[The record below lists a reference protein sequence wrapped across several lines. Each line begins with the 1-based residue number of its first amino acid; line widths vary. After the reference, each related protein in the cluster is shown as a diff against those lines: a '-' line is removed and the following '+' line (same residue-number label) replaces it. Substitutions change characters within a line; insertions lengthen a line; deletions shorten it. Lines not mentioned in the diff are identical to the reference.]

1 MWTRGPDKEIPGKF
15 AYELWDGSA
24 LVECV
29 GGFDTHTE
37 ADRAAEQAQRGL
49 LFRPV
54 AGEPEM
60 TVEEILAGLSED
72 AA

>member
-15 AYELWDGSA
+15 AYELWDGNVM
-24 LVECV
+24 VERG

-37 ADRAAEQAQRGL
+37 ADRMAEQAQRGL

-54 AGEPEM
+54 LGEPEM
-60 TVEEILAGLSED
+60 SIEEILAELSESV
-72 AA
+72 A

>member
-15 AYELWDGSA
+15 AYELWDERA
-24 LVECV
+24 LVERV

-60 TVEEILAGLSED
+60 SIEEILVELSEGF
-72 AA
+72 A